1 MQKVGNVIIDDM
13 FYSGTD
19 EYSDGSIENELL
31 EYVQK
36 YEDEMQILRLDNRWP
51 ILYHISPVRKNIL
64 EWYEFKREA
73 EVLEVGA
80 GCGAVTGAICERA
93 KTVTGIDLSMKR
105 SLINAYRNKRYN
117 NLKILVG
124 NFNDIRLEQKYDYIN
139 LIGVL

>member
-51 ILYHISPVRKNIL
+51 IH
-64 EWYEFKREA
+64 
-73 EVLEVGA
+73 
-80 GCGAVTGAICERA
+80 
-93 KTVTGIDLSMKR
+93 
-105 SLINAYRNKRYN
+105 
-117 NLKILVG
+117 
-124 NFNDIRLEQKYDYIN
+124 
-139 LIGVL
+139 